1 MMKRHLPVFIL
12 IFIFAAN
19 VFGQDSTEKDLVK
32 KAEFVIKL
40 IKNTEW
46 PAENAGGND
55 TFVISV
61 IGQASFVGKLR
72 DLAATDTKLKKT
84 IEIKALS
91 VDDDFS
97 GSNIIFMGEN
107 DLSTLA
113 QVLKRIENR
122 PILTITDIDGLAR
135 YGVIVE
141 LVSDNE
147 GKGKVDFIINKMVM
161 KKAGLNISEDL
172 IKQAKKTYGK

>member
-72 DLAATDTKLKKT
+72 DLAATDTKLKKPLRLKLFPST
-84 IEIKALS
+84 M
-91 VDDDFS
+91 
-97 GSNIIFMGEN
+97 IFQ
-107 DLSTLA
+107 D
-113 QVLKRIENR
+113 Q
-122 PILTITDIDGLAR
+122 ILYSWVR
-135 YGVIVE
+135 
-141 LVSDNE
+141 
-147 GKGKVDFIINKMVM
+147 M
-161 KKAGLNISEDL
+161 
-172 IKQAKKTYGK
+172 TYLPWLRF

>member
-1 MMKRHLPVFIL
+1 
-12 IFIFAAN
+12 
-19 VFGQDSTEKDLVK
+19 
-32 KAEFVIKL
+32 
-40 IKNTEW
+40 
-46 PAENAGGND
+46 
-55 TFVISV
+55 
-61 IGQASFVGKLR
+61 
-72 DLAATDTKLKKT
+72 
-84 IEIKALS
+84 
-91 VDDDFS
+91 
-97 GSNIIFMGEN
+97 MGEN

-147 GKGKVDFIINKMVM
+147 GTGKVDFIINKMVM

-172 IKQAKKTYGK
+172 IKQVKKTYGK